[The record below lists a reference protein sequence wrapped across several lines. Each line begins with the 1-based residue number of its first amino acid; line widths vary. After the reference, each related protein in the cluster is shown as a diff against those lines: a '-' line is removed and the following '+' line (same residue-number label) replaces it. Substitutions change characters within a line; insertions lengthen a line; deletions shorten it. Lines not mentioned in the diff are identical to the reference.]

1 MKFSDLSSAAR
12 SMLAALRSTNYLT
25 TDRLGAGCTPKLLP
39 VSAAAVLLELRKKG
53 LVFSHQK
60 TQGETYCKW
69 AISDL
74 GIRVFDGRPHDVEP
88 VAQAPEQ
95 AEPARKEPSATV
107 YMVVR
112 ADGKPD
118 AGWVTSTDADTLVRG
133 VQQYLTS
140 HPGHAELTV
149 IEQTVRRV
157 AVITAPAKP
166 EAQIHLL

>member
-12 SMLAALRSTNYLT
+12 SMLTALRSSNYLL
-25 TDRLGAGCTPKLLP
+25 TDALGR
-39 VSAAAVLLELRKKG
+39 AASPQLAPANASAVLLELRKKG

-74 GIRVFDGRPHDVEP
+74 GILVFDGRPHDVDAAEKAVP
-88 VAQAPEQ
+88 VKPVEQ
-95 AEPARKEPSATV
+95 TATV
-107 YMVVR
+107 YMVVT

-118 AGWVTSTDADTLVRG
+118 VHWITATDADTLVRG
-133 VQQYLTS
+133 VQEYLTRN
-140 HPGHAELTV
+140 PGHPELTI
-149 IEQTVRRV
+149 IEQKVRRV

>member
-25 TDRLGAGCTPKLLP
+25 TDRLGAACTPKLLGS
-39 VSAAAVLLELRKKG
+39 SAASVLLELRKKG

-74 GIRVFDGRPHDVEP
+74 GIRVFDGRPDDVDTAPAPQYREP
-88 VAQAPEQ
+88 RVRQ
-95 AEPARKEPSATV
+95 
-107 YMVVR
+107 VVTNYLVVD

-118 AGWVTSTDADTLVRG
+118 TQWLPAVNKDTLLHA
-133 VQQYLTS
+133 VQEFLTR
-140 HPGHAELTV
+140 HPGHPELTI
-149 IEQTVRRV
+149 IEQVVSRV